1 MAIPGITAPI
11 DAQLAGQVPLPAG
24 VQGQPLV
31 PGAVA
36 PGAQQLA
43 QVQGA
48 PPGQG
53 IPGQGQVAPQPQP
66 PPDPPG
72 PFGIPMSKMPGFL
85 QATQN
90 PATRMQMVNALAQSF
105 PAPTDEEFDQVI
117 AQLAQGGA

>member
-1 MAIPGITAPI
+1 MAIPGIVAPI
-11 DAQLAGQVPLPAG
+11 DAQLQGQVPLPAG

-48 PPGQG
+48 P
-53 IPGQGQVAPQPQP
+53 APQPQQVQAQAPSQAP
-66 PPDPPG
+66 PEPPG
-72 PFGIPMSKMPGFL
+72 PFGIPPSKLPGFL
-85 QATQN
+85 QATAN
-90 PATRMQMVNALAQSF
+90 PAARMQMVNALAQSF

-117 AQLAQGGA
+117 AQLVQGGV